1 MTEIE
6 FKKVELEHRALISG
20 FFHKYC
26 SRSCERS
33 FVNVYLWSR
42 YYPVTFGIVESAWH
56 CGIRLPGRRDR

>member
-42 YYPVTFGIVESAWH
+42 YYPVTFGIVESAW
-56 CGIRLPGRRDR
+56 L

>member
-26 SRSCERS
+26 SRSCNLR
-33 FVNVYLWSR
+33 
-42 YYPVTFGIVESAWH
+42 GIEFFAAF
-56 CGIRLPGRRDR
+56 